1 MKDRPASETGN
12 VPKPASAG
20 ERRCLFIVD
29 DESLVR
35 LGLENML
42 NRQNNDPI
50 YTFATAEDA
59 LAQLE
64 RLRPRL
70 VFMDIQLGAGMTGL
84 EAARQ
89 IMERRPCPV
98 IITTAY
104 ADDEYLTEAMQ
115 AHVFGYLVKPVTPQQ
130 LSSAMALAQNRFEE
144 FERLQSENVNL
155 RDAIETRKVVERAKG
170 LLMEKKRLTE
180 AQAYRIL
187 QSKSQEQGKAMR
199 EVAQNVLDAADFL

>member
-1 MKDRPASETGN
+1 VSENSRP
-12 VPKPASAG
+12 
-20 ERRCLFIVD
+20 RCLFIVD
-29 DESLVR
+29 DESLIR

-42 NRQNNDPI
+42 TRQGGEAI

-130 LSSAMALAQNRFEE
+130 LASAMALALNRFEE

-170 LLMEKKRLTE
+170 LLMEKKKLTE

>member
-1 MKDRPASETGN
+1 MTDPKKGRAEENRPRAI
-12 VPKPASAG
+12 
-20 ERRCLFIVD
+20 FIVD
-29 DESLVR
+29 DESLIR
-35 LGLENML
+35 LGMENMVA
-42 NRQNNDPI
+42 RQSPDPI

-64 RLRPRL
+64 RLRPRVVL
-70 VFMDIQLGAGMTGL
+70 MDIQLGNGMTGL

-89 IMERRPCPV
+89 VMERRPCPV

-104 ADDEYLTEAMQ
+104 ADDEYLAEAMQ
-115 AHVFGYLVKPVTPQQ
+115 AHVFGYLVKPVAPQQ
-130 LSSAMALAQNRFEE
+130 LASAMALAQNRFEE
-144 FERLQSENVNL
+144 FERLQSENANL

-170 LLMEKKRLTE
+170 LLMEKKKLTE

-187 QSKSQEQGKAMR
+187 QTKSQEQGRAMR

>member
-1 MKDRPASETGN
+1 MKDRSASEN
-12 VPKPASAG
+12 SPP
-20 ERRCLFIVD
+20 RCIFIVD

-42 NRQNNDPI
+42 TRQGSEEI

-59 LAQLE
+59 LAQLD

-70 VFMDIQLGAGMTGL
+70 VFMDIQLGVGMTGL

-104 ADDEYLTEAMQ
+104 ADDEYLNEAMQ

-130 LSSAMALAQNRFEE
+130 LTSAMVLAQNRFEE
-144 FERLQSENVNL
+144 FERLQSENANL
-155 RDAIETRKVVERAKG
+155 RDTIETRKVVERAKG
-170 LLMEKKRLTE
+170 LLMEKKKMTE

-199 EVAQNVLDAADFL
+199 EIAQSVLDAADFL

>member
-1 MKDRPASETGN
+1 MKDRSASEN
-12 VPKPASAG
+12 SPP
-20 ERRCLFIVD
+20 RCIFIVD

-42 NRQNNDPI
+42 TRQGSEEI

-59 LAQLE
+59 LAQLD

-70 VFMDIQLGAGMTGL
+70 VFMDIQLGVGMTGL

-104 ADDEYLTEAMQ
+104 ADDEYLNEAMQ

-130 LSSAMALAQNRFEE
+130 LTSAMVLAQNRFEE
-144 FERLQSENVNL
+144 FERLQSENANL
-155 RDAIETRKVVERAKG
+155 RDTIETRKVVERAKG
-170 LLMEKKRLTE
+170 LLMEKKKMTE

-199 EVAQNVLDAADFL
+199 EIAQSVLDAADCL

>member
-1 MKDRPASETGN
+1 MKDRPGPDSG
-12 VPKPASAG
+12 PS
-20 ERRCLFIVD
+20 RCLFIVD
-29 DESLVR
+29 DESLIR
-35 LGLENML
+35 LGMENML
-42 NRQNNDPI
+42 ARQGSDPV
-50 YTFATAEDA
+50 YSFATAEDA

-70 VFMDIQLGAGMTGL
+70 VLMDIQLGHGMTGL

-89 IMERRPCPV
+89 VMERQPCPV

-104 ADDEYLTEAMQ
+104 ADDEYLAEAMQ

-130 LSSAMALAQNRFEE
+130 LASAMALAQNRFEE
-144 FERLQSENVNL
+144 FERLQAENTNL

-170 LLMEKKRLTE
+170 LLMEKKHLTE

-187 QSKSQEQGKAMR
+187 QTKSQEQGKAMR